1 MSVMSVA
8 RDHVAQATP
17 RSRGWHLKVGFPQQ
31 GAAFGTVIVLALLAF
46 EVFNYST
53 TQFAL
58 ADLLGDLRFLG
69 IPLATVLAMAFCGMD
84 FGGLARLFTPR
95 EQKAQHL
102 ESWYLLS
109 AWFLAGG
116 MNAVLTWWSVS
127 LAALGQPRLGNGLLT
142 REEVISLVPIF
153 VAAVVW
159 LIRILL
165 IGTLA
170 MEGKRLFATPAS
182 GQPAPS
188 SPSLREGPALPGSR
202 ELG

>member
-17 RSRGWHLKVGFPQQ
+17 RSRGWHLKVGLPQQ

-46 EVFNYST
+46 EVFNYGT

-95 EQKAQHL
+95 EYKVQRL
-102 ESWYLLS
+102 ETWYLLS

-142 REEVISLVPIF
+142 REEVINLVPIF

-159 LIRILL
+159 LIRVLL

-182 GQPAPS
+182 GKPAPS

>member
-17 RSRGWHLKVGFPQQ
+17 RSRGWHLKIGFPKQ
-31 GAAFGTVIVLALLAF
+31 GAAFGIVIVMALVAF

-58 ADLLGDLRFLG
+58 ADLLGGLRFLG

-95 EQKAQHL
+95 EQKAERL
-102 ESWYLLS
+102 ETWYLLS
-109 AWFLAGG
+109 AWFLAGA

-127 LAALGQPRLGNGLLT
+127 LAALAQPRLGNGLLA

-170 MEGKRLFATPAS
+170 MEGKRLFATPAP

-202 ELG
+202 ELS